1 MTTLPVGSR
10 DHAGGPKDSIQ
21 ELAREIATDLNCGTP
36 VALGFEC
43 PLFVPLPEDPNYLTS
58 ARVGEKDR
66 AWSAGAG
73 AACLATGLT
82 ETVWILEKIRAGLI
96 KPVAAHLEWKSFR
109 ASGTGL
115 FLWEA
120 FVTKMAKRL
129 SHQGDAEA
137 AVEYFYSRMPDVDEH
152 NAISCTRVRSLIGAA
167 ILQTGWETDLALLG
181 SSCIVLRVDG

>member
-1 MTTLPVGSR
+1 MPIIRSP
-10 DHAGGPKDSIQ
+10 AGGP
-21 ELAREIATDLNCGTP
+21 ELSDVCSRRREGSSLVRRCR
-36 VALGFEC
+36 
-43 PLFVPLPEDPNYLTS
+43 S
-58 ARVGEKDR
+58 
-66 AWSAGAG
+66 S
-73 AACLATGLT
+73 LATGLT